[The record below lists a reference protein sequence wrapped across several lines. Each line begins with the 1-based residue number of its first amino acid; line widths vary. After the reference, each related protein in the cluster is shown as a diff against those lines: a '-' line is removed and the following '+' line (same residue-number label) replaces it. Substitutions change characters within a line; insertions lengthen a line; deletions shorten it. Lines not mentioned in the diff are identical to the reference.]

1 MIRLKYCEQPV
12 VAARQCVYVFLLWLF
27 KRSQEESTEKEGTK
41 TGRKN
46 RSRKLAQVVEL
57 ALIGLKQPSV
67 IPRWESIR
75 LVNVVDKELSLV
87 RNAFLDV
94 IIAVIAV
101 VIDIYY

>member
-1 MIRLKYCEQPV
+1 MFFVL
-12 VAARQCVYVFLLWLF
+12 LF

-67 IPRWESIR
+67 IPRWEPVR
-75 LVNVVDKELSLV
+75 LVTVVDKELSLV
-87 RNAFLDV
+87 RNAFFDV
-94 IIAVIAV
+94 IIVV
-101 VIDIYY
+101 VIDIYC